1 MKRTHLA
8 AVVLVPLTALALTG
22 CFNGQRAT
30 TTVQASMNTGNGVQA
45 QQGDIRIENAT
56 LVVSAEDDQA
66 ATLLVR
72 LVNNGLA
79 PDALTYATIN
89 GQPAEI
95 IVPAG
100 AGDEA
105 TVLQPGAS
113 VSYGWESDLRID
125 AGSLDAPLSS
135 YVPVELGFI
144 EAGVAQISVLTVPQS
159 GYYEDVTILP

>member
-1 MKRTHLA
+1 MKRSHLT
-8 AVVLVPLTALALTG
+8 AVVLLPIAALALTG
-22 CFNGQRAT
+22 CFNGLRAT

-72 LVNNGLA
+72 LVNNGVE
-79 PDALTYATIN
+79 PDALTFATIN

-95 IVPAG
+95 IVPAD
-100 AGDEA
+100 AGEEA

-135 YVPVELGFI
+135 YVPVELGFV
-144 EAGVAQISVLTVPQS
+144 EAGVAQISVLTVPQT
-159 GYYEDVTILP
+159 GYYQDVTILP